1 MSMASS
7 SSKLTLK
14 LIIDSKR
21 EKVLF
26 AEASK
31 AVVDFLFYL
40 LCLPVGSAT
49 RILNQDQMVGSLVN
63 LYESVKNLDET
74 YMEPKL
80 RKDLML
86 KLIAS
91 VSSQI
96 SGLLPSIDD
105 TSSDT
110 SKYVFYR
117 CPTHCGYVTCDNTTR
132 CPYQC
137 GNTMNSVMQFVGEK
151 VGSFEISVDK
161 SGGFVKEVV
170 TYMVMDD
177 LVVQPM
183 SSISSIT
190 LLNKFNVKEVGALQE
205 KVVDLDMNKVCYI
218 CL

>member
-7 SSKLTLK
+7 SSK

-26 AEASK
+26 VEASK

-40 LCLPVGSAT
+40 LCLPIGSAT
-49 RILNQDQMVGSLVN
+49 RILNKDQMVGSLVN

-117 CPTHCGYVTCDNTTR
+117 CPTHYGYVTCDNTTR

-151 VGSFEISVDK
+151 VGSFEISADK
-161 SGGFVKEVV
+161 SGFVNEVV

-190 LLNKFNVKEVGALQE
+190 LLTKFNVKEVGALQE